1 MSEPNK
7 NNNFRTYSPPY
18 KYLRNYQW
26 RHASESRATDT
37 TDNSGGHISQSKCNL
52 QFGRESRV
60 FTIFIAV
67 SRPRDG
73 WYMNTRHTNLLWIHA
88 CNKLAGSRKLQ
99 LQGRKS
105 LTWSEDS
112 LLSHSVI
119 DIWISGLWNVLRI
132 RWVLHIT
139 FEIRMNCPN
148 VWIIMNDN
156 PWWLYL
162 YTEHEVYRSPCHS
175 APPSYHQTPD
185 RGRGECLL
193 AAGTAARPLN
203 LNMQLSCSQQSTQ
216 YLPAWI

>member
-73 WYMNTRHTNLLWIHA
+73 WYMNTNLLWIHA
-88 CNKLAGSRKLQ
+88 CNIIAGSCKLQ
-99 LQGRKS
+99 LQGRQF

-112 LLSHSVI
+112 PLSHNVI

-139 FEIRMNCPN
+139 FENVMN
-148 VWIIMNDN
+148 
-156 PWWLYL
+156 
-162 YTEHEVYRSPCHS
+162 E
-175 APPSYHQTPD
+175 
-185 RGRGECLL
+185 
-193 AAGTAARPLN
+193 
-203 LNMQLSCSQQSTQ
+203 LSKCVD
-216 YLPAWI
+216 YYEW

>member
-1 MSEPNK
+1 MKSNIGI
-7 NNNFRTYSPPY
+7 YSPQY
-18 KYLRNYQW
+18 KYLCNYQW

-60 FTIFIAV
+60 FTIFIAI

-73 WYMNTRHTNLLWIHA
+73 WYIDTWTLTYYGYTHA
-88 CNKLAGSRKLQ
+88 IIQEGSCKLQ

-105 LTWSEDS
+105 LTWSEDN
-112 LLSHSVI
+112 LLSHNVF

-148 VWIIMNDN
+148 AWIIMNDN
-156 PWWLYL
+156 PCWLYL
-162 YTEHEVYRSPCHS
+162 YPEHEVYRSPCPQCPTLHS
-175 APPSYHQTPD
+175 PD
-185 RGRGECLL
+185 TTRQGQRWVSAA
-193 AAGTAARPLN
+193 AAGTGARPPN
-203 LNMQLSCSQQSTQ
+203 LNMQLAYSQQNICQ
-216 YLPAWI
+216 LGYKAAW